1 MSETWYNELQGYHND
16 DTKMGIRGGSV
27 MEIRVLRYFLETARE
42 GSMTG
47 ASLKLHVTQPTL
59 SKQIKELEEE
69 LGQKLFIRGNHNI
82 HLTPEGEI
90 LYKRALDIL
99 EMVDLTA
106 SEFASMN
113 EFNGGDIYIGC
124 AESEGITLLAKAAK
138 QLREEQDNLYFHLY
152 SGNAETVCERL
163 DKGLL
168 DFAVVVQNIDL
179 SKYSYLELPV
189 KDTWGLIMR
198 KDSPMGSKTKISVE
212 DLMNLPL
219 IVSRQGATSE
229 MPEWLQKNYDRL
241 NIIATY
247 DLIFNASILVR
258 EGLGYVLGFDKL
270 VNTGSESILCFRPIE
285 PTITSPMRLIWRKEQ
300 RFSKAAELFLREVR
314 HMLDYR

>member
-1 MSETWYNELQGYHND
+1 
-16 DTKMGIRGGSV
+16 
-27 MEIRVLRYFLETARE
+27 MEIRVLRYFVEAARE

-69 LGQKLFIRGNHNI
+69 LGQKLFIRGNYSI
-82 HLTPEGEI
+82 HLTPEGEV

-99 EMVDLTA
+99 EMVDLTT

-124 AESEGITLLAKAAK
+124 AESDGITLLAKAAK
-138 QLREEQDNLYFHLY
+138 HLQEEQDHLHFHLY
-152 SGNAETVCERL
+152 SGNAETVCGRL

-179 SKYSYLELPV
+179 SRYSYLDLPA

-198 KDSPMGSKTKISVE
+198 KDSPMVSRAKISIE
-212 DLMNLPL
+212 DLIGLPL
-219 IVSRQGATSE
+219 ITSRQGATNE
-229 MPEWLQKNYDRL
+229 MPEWLQKNYGRL
-241 NIIATY
+241 NIVATY

-258 EGLGYVLGFDKL
+258 EGLGYALGFDKL
-270 VNTGSESILCFRPIE
+270 VSTGAESVLCFRPIE

-300 RFSKAAELFLREVR
+300 RFSRAAELFLDEVR
-314 HMLDYR
+314 HIL

>member
-1 MSETWYNELQGYHND
+1 
-16 DTKMGIRGGSV
+16 
-27 MEIRVLRYFLETARE
+27 MEIRVLRYFVEAAKER
-42 GSMTG
+42 SMTG
-47 ASLKLHVTQPTL
+47 ASRKLHVTQPTL

-69 LGQKLFIRGNHNI
+69 LGQKLFIRGNYNI

-99 EMVDLTA
+99 EMVDLTT

-138 QLREEQDNLYFHLY
+138 KLQAKQDNLHFHMY

-168 DFAVVVQNIDL
+168 DLAVVVQNIDL
-179 SKYSYLELPV
+179 SKYSYLDLPI

-198 KDSPMGSKTKISVE
+198 KDSPMVSKAKIPIE
-212 DLMNLPL
+212 NLIGIPL
-219 IVSRQGATSE
+219 IVSRQGVTNE

-241 NIIATY
+241 NIVATY

-258 EGLGYVLGFDKL
+258 EGVGYALGFDKL
-270 VNTGSESILCFRPIE
+270 VNTGAESIVCFRPIE

-300 RFSKAAELFLREVR
+300 QFSRAAELFLEKVR
-314 HMLDYR
+314 DICG

>member
-1 MSETWYNELQGYHND
+1 
-16 DTKMGIRGGSV
+16 
-27 MEIRVLRYFLETARE
+27 MEIRVLRYFVEAARE
-42 GSMTG
+42 ESFTG
-47 ASLKLHVTQPTL
+47 AALKLHVTQPTL
-59 SKQIKELEEE
+59 SKQIKELEDE
-69 LGQKLFIRGNHNI
+69 LGQKLFVRGNYSV
-82 HLTPEGEI
+82 HLTLEGEI

-124 AESEGITLLAKAAK
+124 AESEGISLLAKAAK
-138 QLREEQDNLYFHLY
+138 QLREEQDNLHFHLY

-179 SKYSYLELPV
+179 TEYSYLDLPFQ
-189 KDTWGLIMR
+189 DTWGLIMR
-198 KDSPMGSKTKISVE
+198 KDSPMVSKAKIPIES
-212 DLMNLPL
+212 LTHLPL
-219 IVSRQGATSE
+219 IVSRQGATNE

-241 NIIATY
+241 NIVATY

-258 EGLGYVLGFDKL
+258 EGLGYALGFDKL
-270 VNTGSESILCFRPIE
+270 VNTGAESILCFRPIE
-285 PTITSPMRLIWRKEQ
+285 PTITSPMRLIWRKKQ
-300 RFSKAAELFLREVR
+300 RFSRAAELFLEEVR
-314 HMLDYR
+314 LLCK

>member
-1 MSETWYNELQGYHND
+1 
-16 DTKMGIRGGSV
+16 
-27 MEIRVLRYFLETARE
+27 MEIRVLRYFVETARE

-59 SKQIKELEEE
+59 SKQIKELEVE
-69 LGQKLFIRGNHNI
+69 LGQKLFIRGNYRI

-106 SEFASMN
+106 LEFASMN

-138 QLREEQDNLYFHLY
+138 HLREEQEHLHFHLY

-179 SKYSYLELPV
+179 SRYSYLDLPV

-198 KDSPMGSKTKISVE
+198 KDSPMVSKARIPIE
-212 DLMNLPL
+212 DLIGLPL
-219 IVSRQGATSE
+219 IVSRQGATNE
-229 MPEWLQKNYDRL
+229 MPEWLQKNYGRL
-241 NIIATY
+241 NIVATY

-258 EGLGYVLGFDKL
+258 EGLGYALGFDKL
-270 VNTGSESILCFRPIE
+270 VNTGAESILCFRPIA
-285 PTITSPMRLIWRKEQ
+285 PAITSPMRLIWRKEQ
-300 RFSKAAELFLREVR
+300 RFSRAGELFLGEVK
-314 HMLDYR
+314 HICK